1 VLKVLM
7 ICPQF
12 KPVIGGYEKAAERL
26 SGALARDGHSV
37 TVLTDRSNPDSPTEE
52 MLDGFRVR
60 RLPTFSTNRL
70 FALHIIFRFLGLAI
84 YLLFNARRY
93 DVIHIHQYGYH
104 SAIAI
109 LVARIVRKPVLMKV
123 TNTAGQGIGT
133 TLASGLRGGKLLLKI
148 HKNVGGWVA
157 PSQEAKDEVQ
167 SLNVPASRIY
177 QIPNGIDSKT
187 FQPVGEEER
196 ARAKRVHGTAPGPL
210 FLFMGR
216 LNPEKNLGML
226 IRAWSRVNGPEKR
239 AMLAIVGEG
248 PLRDQLHE
256 LVNELGCESSVLMP
270 GAVNNPRSW
279 YSASDVF
286 VLSSDNEGLSNSLL
300 EAMSCGLPIISTRV
314 SGSVGVFASAPVG
327 RMVEVGD
334 EEGFAAAIHEMQ
346 ENPDLRARCGAAAR
360 ELAETQFALET
371 VANDVAAAYRQVI
384 ENAHSLPRT

>member
-1 VLKVLM
+1 MLKVLM

-37 TVLTDRSNPDSPTEE
+37 TVLTERIKPDSPIEE

-60 RLPTFSTNRL
+60 RLPTFSTYRL
-70 FALHIIFRFLGLAI
+70 FSLNIILKFLGLAI
-84 YLLFNARRY
+84 YLSLNARRY

-104 SAIAI
+104 SAITI
-109 LVARIVRKPVLMKV
+109 LVARIVRKPVLIKV
-123 TNTAGQGIGT
+123 TNTGGQGVGT

-148 HKNVGGWVA
+148 HKGVDGWIA
-157 PSQEAKDEVQ
+157 PSQEAMNEVR

-177 QIPNGIDSKT
+177 LIPNGIDSKA
-187 FQPVGEEER
+187 FQPVSEEER
-196 ARAKRVHGTAPGPL
+196 TQAKRVNGTAPGPL

-226 IRAWSRVNGPEKR
+226 IRAWSRVNDAGKN
-239 AMLAIVGEG
+239 ATLAIVGEG
-248 PLRDQLHE
+248 PLRDQLQA
-256 LVNELGCESSVLMP
+256 LVHELGCEKSVLIP
-270 GAVNNPRSW
+270 GAVSNPLSW

-300 EAMSCGLPIISTRV
+300 EAMCCGLPIISTRV
-314 SGSVGVFASAPVG
+314 SGSVGIFTSAPVG

-346 ENPDLRARCGAAAR
+346 ENPDLRNRCGAAAR
-360 ELAETQFALET
+360 ELAETQFTLET
-371 VANDVAAAYRQVI
+371 VANDIAVAYREVI
-384 ENAHSLPRT
+384 ENAHSLHRT